1 MSTIQQCCISIVVD
15 ILGRS
20 EKRLRQDQKR
30 GGTLDL
36 NVMYKCHYEACY
48 SYRPKPI
55 MAKMKISFEG
65 SFSRSFLI
73 IIHTNWL
80 KVQYYAISKA
90 PFPLFP
96 CDVSHENEYKLNE
109 NESASETHFYLNGFT
124 ERPISVISLCKVI

>member
-1 MSTIQQCCISIVVD
+1 VP
-15 ILGRS
+15 
-20 EKRLRQDQKR
+20 
-30 GGTLDL
+30 
-36 NVMYKCHYEACY
+36 YEACY

-55 MAKMKISFEG
+55 IAKMKISFEG

-73 IIHTNWL
+73 IIHTNWW

-124 ERPISVISLCKVI
+124 ERLISVISLCKVI